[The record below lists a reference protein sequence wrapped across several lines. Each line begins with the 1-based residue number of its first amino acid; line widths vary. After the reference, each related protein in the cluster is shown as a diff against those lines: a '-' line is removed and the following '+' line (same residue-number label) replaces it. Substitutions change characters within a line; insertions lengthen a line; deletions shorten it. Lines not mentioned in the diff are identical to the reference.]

1 MDNQSSDILEAI
13 QVENLRKE
21 YGFLIAVNGISF
33 SVKKGELFGFLGP
46 NGAGKTTTINILS
59 TLTSPTS
66 GVAYVNG
73 YNVAT
78 QPDQVRHSIGLVFQE
93 TTLDNHLTA
102 EENLFLHAMLY
113 DVPLRTFMQRRR
125 EVLKLCELWDRRK
138 GLVNTFSGGMK
149 RRLEIA
155 RALVHRPQVL
165 FLDEPTVGLDP
176 QTRNKI
182 WDYIFTARKK
192 DNMTIFLTTQYINEA
207 ENCDRVAI
215 IDHGKIVAIDTPDN
229 LKKMVG
235 GDIITLRTT
244 DNKRAVK
251 EFHFKFPQGK
261 IKHIGKEIQ
270 IETDRGDEFIPIL
283 VKTIT
288 PRITSL
294 VLHRPTLEDV
304 FLELTGRKIREENN
318 GKIKE
323 EEAPFDLAS
332 FLSLFAPLP
341 EEKKE
346 EKEEKIEE
354 EKKEEGEE
362 TETETETEAK
372 AEAEE
377 PKEENEDKRKESEK
391 DEIAETHEEE
401 VKIKVG

>member
-1 MDNQSSDILEAI
+1 MDDQSSANILEVI
-13 QVENLRKE
+13 QTENLKKD
-21 YGFLIAVNGISF
+21 YGFISAVDGISF
-33 SVKKGELFGFLGP
+33 SVNRGELFGFLGP

-59 TLTSPTS
+59 TLTLPTS

-73 YNVAT
+73 FNVVT
-78 QPDQVRHSIGLVFQE
+78 QSNQVRRSIGLVFQE

-113 DVPLRTFMQRRR
+113 DVPFKEFMRRRR

-155 RALVHRPQVL
+155 RALIHWPQVL

-182 WDYIFTARKK
+182 WDYISTAQKK
-192 DNMTIFLTTQYINEA
+192 TNMTTFLTTQYINEA
-207 ENCDRVAI
+207 DNCDRIAI
-215 IDHGKIVAIDTPDN
+215 IDHGKIVALDSPDN
-229 LKKMVG
+229 LKKMIG
-235 GDIITLRTT
+235 DDIITICTS
-244 DNKRAVK
+244 DNKKAEK
-251 EFHFKFPQGK
+251 EFRIKFPQGH
-261 IKHIGKEIQ
+261 IKNIGKEIQ
-270 IETDRGDEFIPIL
+270 IETNKGDEFIPTL
-283 VKTIT
+283 VKIIT

-323 EEAPFDLAS
+323 EEAVFDLSS
-332 FLSLFAPLP
+332 FFSLFAPP
-341 EEKKE
+341 P
-346 EKEEKIEE
+346 EKIEQ
-354 EKKEEGEE
+354 EKTEGI
-362 TETETETEAK
+362 TEGQDILSNKDTLDNQDG
-372 AEAEE
+372 EAE
-377 PKEENEDKRKESEK
+377 D
-391 DEIAETHEEE
+391 
-401 VKIKVG
+401 VKINIEKQESSQTGEPNKEQNNG

>member
-1 MDNQSSDILEAI
+1 MNDQSSNILEVI

-21 YGFLIAVNGISF
+21 YGFLIAVDGVSF

-59 TLTSPTS
+59 TLTPPTS
-66 GVAYVNG
+66 GVAYING
-73 YNVAT
+73 YNIVT
-78 QPDQVRHSIGLVFQE
+78 QPDQVRRSIGLVFQE

-113 DVPLRTFMQRRR
+113 DVPFRVFMQRRR
-125 EVLKLCELWDRRK
+125 EVLKLCELWNRRK

-155 RALVHRPQVL
+155 RALIHLPQVL

-192 DNMTIFLTTQYINEA
+192 NNMTIFLTTQYINEA

-215 IDHGKIVAIDTPDN
+215 IDHGKIVALDTPDN
-229 LKKMVG
+229 LKNMIG
-235 GDIITLRTT
+235 GDIITLHTT
-244 DNKRAVK
+244 DNKKAIR
-251 EFHFKFPQGK
+251 EFHFKFPQEK
-261 IKHIGKEIQ
+261 IKHIGNKIQ
-270 IETDRGDEFIPIL
+270 IETARGDEFIPVL

-332 FLSLFAPLP
+332 FFSLFAPLP
-341 EEKKE
+341 EEK
-346 EKEEKIEE
+346 EE
-354 EKKEEGEE
+354 EKKGEEIKTEKEGEGEE
-362 TETETETEAK
+362 TKEN
-372 AEAEE
+372 
-377 PKEENEDKRKESEK
+377 KEENEDNRKESEK
-391 DEIAETHEEE
+391 EGGTAEIDEEE
-401 VKIKVG
+401 EEAVKIKVD